1 MTSLLRYGLILACF
15 VCLWGL
21 GHYFALLVEELPHT
35 MESCSHEPM
44 NCDGIEMGITVSVL
58 KILDDTHYQI
68 GRGGIEL
75 LVLGDPKN
83 LKVGQWVSVSGK
95 FDGSNRQLI
104 ESYHEVHHYRVL
116 KEVYGL
122 VGLLCILIGVWKRWS
137 IGPNGL
143 IENA

>member
-1 MTSLLRYGLILACF
+1 
-15 VCLWGL
+15 
-21 GHYFALLVEELPHT
+21 
-35 MESCSHEPM
+35 M
-44 NCDGIEMGITVSVL
+44 NCDGIEMGINVSVL